1 MYLPL
6 EERTSDSQYS
16 DRLKYIL
23 RHGISVKDTPQD
35 VGAITC
41 FAELTP
47 MVFDVENGAPL
58 ITERKISFWRKP
70 IGEIL
75 AFINGVRDT
84 KTLEKEY
91 GVSWW
96 NQWATER
103 KCKKIGVE
111 TGDLG
116 PGSYGAAFHDFP
128 IPDGGTFNQLAH
140 MVEQLRNK
148 ELHQRR
154 TFVVN
159 PWIPFY
165 NGWGGIQKAVVSP
178 CHGWLHFRVLN
189 GKLFM
194 RMDQRSADMPIG
206 VPANMIQYFA
216 LLLAVA
222 QVTGLEP
229 ARFCHSFSDA
239 HIYED
244 QVGNVEELL
253 ERKSRPFPRLLIDPE
268 VKQLSDFRPH
278 HFELEEYD
286 PLPAMNNIP
295 VAN

>member
-1 MYLPL
+1 MYDDSTRRIPDTQYRDRLQYILDNGIPL
-6 EERTSDSQYS
+6 E
-16 DRLKYIL
+16 
-23 RHGISVKDTPQD
+23 DTPQD

-41 FAELTP
+41 FGELAP
-47 MVFDVENGAPL
+47 MVFDVRNGAPL

-75 AFINGVRDT
+75 AFMNGVRDT
-84 KTLEKEY
+84 KTLEREY

-96 NQWATER
+96 GDWATPK

-111 TGDLG
+111 SGDLG

-128 IPDGGTFNQLAH
+128 MPNGGTFNQPAH
-140 MVEQLRNK
+140 MVEQLRNV
-148 ELHQRR
+148 ELHNRR
-154 TFVVN
+154 TFVMH

-178 CHGWLHFRVLN
+178 CHGWLHFRVLD
-189 GKLFM
+189 GKLHM

-222 QVTGLEP
+222 QVTCLEP
-229 ARFCHSFSDA
+229 ARFVHSFSDA
-239 HIYED
+239 HIYKD
-244 QVGNVEELL
+244 QVGNVKELIKR
-253 ERKSRPFPRLLIDPE
+253 EPRTFPTLSVNPE
-268 VKQLSDFRPH
+268 VRELSDFRPH
-278 HFELEEYD
+278 HFELMDYD
-286 PLPAMNNIP
+286 PHPAMSNIP
-295 VAN
+295 VAI